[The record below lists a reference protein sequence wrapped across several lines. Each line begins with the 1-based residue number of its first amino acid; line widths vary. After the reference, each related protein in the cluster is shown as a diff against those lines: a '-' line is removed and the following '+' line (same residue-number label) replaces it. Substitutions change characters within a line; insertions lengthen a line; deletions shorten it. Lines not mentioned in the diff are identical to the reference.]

1 MTSLWEGYRQEI
13 RLWIGI
19 LQIGDGTTV
28 VQETQRQTE
37 EWWQLTEKISRRRG
51 AGNRFV
57 DVMP

>member
-1 MTSLWEGYRQEI
+1 MTSLWDGYRQE
-13 RLWIGI
+13 RKLWIGI
-19 LQIGDGTTV
+19 LQIGDGMTV

-37 EWWQLTEKISRRRG
+37 EWWQLTEKISRRRR

>member
-1 MTSLWEGYRQEI
+1 MTSLWDGYRQE
-13 RLWIGI
+13 RKLWIGI
-19 LQIGDGTTV
+19 MQIGDGMTV

-37 EWWQLTEKISRRRG
+37 EWWQLTEKISRRRR